1 MGIIITAVVTESN
14 DPVFI
19 DDAKLDES
27 ITEVKLSIISG
38 AYLIDELFKDEYE
51 EIK

>member
-1 MGIIITAVVTESN
+1 MGRVITAVVVESN

-19 DDAKLDES
+19 NYAKLDES
-27 ITEVKLSIISG
+27 ITEVKWSIILS
-38 AYLIDELFKDEYE
+38 EDEYK